1 MAIVSSPVTV
11 KAGTVVRLDGTQ
23 SRDPDGDPLMFQW
36 RQVRGHKVDLTTPNE
51 VAIFFIAP
59 LVSERRL
66 LQFQLVVTDM
76 SGPDTIKKADSEPAT
91 VDVWVEP

>member
-1 MAIVSSPVTV
+1 MAIRSCSTGGRY
-11 KAGTVVRLDGTQ
+11 AAISGN
-23 SRDPDGDPLMFQW
+23 
-36 RQVRGHKVDLTTPNE
+36 KVDLTTPNE
-51 VAIFFIAP
+51 AKTSFIAP

-76 SGPDTIKKADSEPAT
+76 SGPDTVKGADSEPAV